1 MSRMCPKGKTAVT
14 PVLFDVTV
22 VPRAGRAGVE
32 KTGDRAY
39 RVRVTSPPE
48 GGRANRDVLRL
59 LAELWGVP
67 PSSLA
72 VVRGETSRRKTVA
85 CRDPRMAG

>member
-1 MSRMCPKGKTAVT
+1 MSRIRPKGRAAGA

-32 KTGDRAY
+32 KTDERAY

-48 GGRANRDVLRL
+48 GGRANREVLRL
-59 LAELWGVP
+59 LAGFWGVP
-67 PSSLA
+67 PSSLS
-72 VVRGETSRRKTVA
+72 VVRGETSRRKTIS
-85 CRDPRMAG
+85 CHDPRRAG

>member
-1 MSRMCPKGKTAVT
+1 MSPKGQTAGD

-67 PSSLA
+67 PSSLS